1 MPVVLFENPRKTLN
15 VIPGTNLRTAALK
28 SGVALYKP
36 FFRVFHLNLDI
47 GPVQFPC
54 GCDIVEIEGK
64 GTNARSEEEEK
75 VVSGRFF
82 TKRKVT
88 PNLRLACQVN
98 ITGDITV
105 RTHPKLEVDPIETK
119 RQRGYIAV
127 VSAFLLLMALIVAI
141 IGLDLV
147 QKI

>member
-15 VIPGTNLRTAALK
+15 VIPGTNLRKAALK

-36 FFRVFHLNLDI
+36 FFRVFHANLDI
-47 GPVQFPC
+47 GPIQFPC

-75 VVSGRFF
+75 VISGRFF
-82 TKRKVT
+82 TKRKVA

-98 ITGDITV
+98 VTGDITV
-105 RTHPKLEVDPIETK
+105 RTHPKLEVDPVETK
-119 RQRGYIAV
+119 RQRGFLLV
-127 VSAFLLLMALIVAI
+127 VFIFFLLMALIVGV